1 MPKPRKI
8 EDDELTRKLTGIFKE
23 VGYDAASLAS
33 LSEAT
38 GLKKASLYHRFPG
51 GKEQM
56 AEEVLAATS
65 DILDEHLFPALAD
78 ESSPERKMSAFV
90 KIIDAFYV
98 GGSES
103 CLLNVLAPPR
113 GKENGR
119 SVAIV
124 SIFHRLAEA
133 LTRVAEEG
141 GVPKRQAKVR
151 AEQALVEL
159 HGALIL
165 SRGMA
170 DTKVFQRM
178 LTRLPGI
185 VLVGKH

>member
-8 EDDELTRKLTGIFKE
+8 EDDELTRKLTAIFKE

-56 AEEVLAATS
+56 AEEVLAATRE
-65 DILDEHLFPALAD
+65 ILSEHLFPALAD
-78 ESSPERKMSAFV
+78 AAPPDRKMAAFV
-90 KIIDAFYV
+90 TIVDAFYAS
-98 GGSES
+98 GNES

-113 GKENGR
+113 GQENGR
-119 SVAIV
+119 SVAIA
-124 SIFHRLAEA
+124 SIFQQLSDA
-133 LTRVAEEG
+133 LTQVAEEAG
-141 GVPKRQAKVR
+141 SPTERAKIR

-165 SRGMA
+165 SKGMA
-170 DTKVFQRM
+170 DPSVFQRM

-185 VLVGKH
+185 VLAA

>member
-8 EDDELTRKLTGIFKE
+8 EDDELTRKLTAIFKE

-56 AEEVLAATS
+56 AEEVLAATR

-78 ESSPERKMSAFV
+78 DSSPERKMAAFV
-90 KIIDAFYV
+90 KTIDAFYAS
-98 GGSES
+98 GNES
-103 CLLNVLAPPR
+103 CLLNMLAPPR
-113 GKENGR
+113 GHENGR
-119 SVAIV
+119 SVAIA
-124 SIFHRLAEA
+124 SIFQRLADA
-133 LTRVAEEG
+133 LTRVAEEAG
-141 GVPKRQAKVR
+141 APKRQAKVR

-170 DTKVFQRM
+170 DTNIFQRM
-178 LTRLPGI
+178 LGRLPRI
-185 VLVGKH
+185 VLT